1 VDLQAMDRAHRI
13 GQTKQVRVYRLIAAA
28 TMEERM
34 VARATQKLALDAL
47 VIGHGGSNHGNG
59 GSSSSSSLVGEDGAS
74 PPADA
79 AAADAAAAS
88 EAAAVEGGAL
98 QLGGVK
104 GCSTEELWA
113 MLAHGAAHLL
123 DESLPEHTRKAPPRP
138 LFLLLRVCT

>member
-79 AAADAAAAS
+79 AAADAAA
-88 EAAAVEGGAL
+88 VESGAL

>member
-79 AAADAAAAS
+79 AAADAAA
-88 EAAAVEGGAL
+88 VEGGAL